1 MKFNNEAK
9 KEGKGGSQ
17 KEVDRV
23 DSRVETDEDDEVN
36 EVEVKGKKKMS
47 ACSKAL
53 RKMKK

>member
-1 MKFNNEAK
+1 MKFNNEAR

-17 KEVDRV
+17 SAVDRV
-23 DSRVETDEDDEVN
+23 NARVKTDVDDKLNV
-36 EVEVKGKKKMS
+36 VGTKKMS